1 MDTSKLKETIK
12 NIFWCILLL
21 IFATIFSI
29 LGGSNLYNPNL
40 HALGAGPST
49 YALGALVF
57 TFIALICYSAVIAF
71 LSEIITGFILKGNNN
86 IPTIMWIIT
95 FVLLIVQGIFGFTW
109 VWILGIIIIIFI
121 CLVVFEYWKQKDGY
135 LSNE

>member
-95 FVLLIVQGIFGFTW
+95 FFMFLQFANAEDPISFT
-109 VWILGIIIIIFI
+109 LEGNSTNFR
-121 CLVVFEYWKQKDGY
+121 FPQFK
-135 LSNE
+135 NEAEPMLFNES